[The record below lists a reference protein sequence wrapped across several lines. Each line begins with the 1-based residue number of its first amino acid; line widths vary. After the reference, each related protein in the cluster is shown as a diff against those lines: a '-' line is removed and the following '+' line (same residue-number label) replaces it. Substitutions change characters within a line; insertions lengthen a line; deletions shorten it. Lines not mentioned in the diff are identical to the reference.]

1 MLNGFLYLERVRL
14 VCIGD
19 IKEVGEVK
27 IVIILRHF
35 LLNNF
40 RTVISCFKLQYFLFL
55 FYLNYCSMLSVM
67 HKVLIGGLHLNK
79 LIKKI
84 R

>member
-1 MLNGFLYLERVRL
+1 MLNGFLYFERVRL
-14 VCIGD
+14 VCIGG
-19 IKEVGEVK
+19 IEEVGKVK

-40 RTVISCFKLQYFLFL
+40 PTVISCFKLQYFLFL
-55 FYLNYCSMLSVM
+55 FYLIFCSVLSVM